1 MKSIQIEIKW
11 ALMFTVVG
19 LLWMVLETLAEL
31 HDTYIDYQI
40 YLIKLFVISAIVMML
55 LAASG
60 K

>member
-1 MKSIQIEIKW
+1 
-11 ALMFTVVG
+11 MFTVVG